1 MNKKGLLIVIS
12 GPSGC
17 GKGTLIKGLM
27 QGDKNIKYSVS
38 ATTRKPRPGEVDGES
53 YFFVT
58 KQAFEKEIASGGML
72 EYAEYCDNYYGTPKS
87 YVDKCL
93 EKGNDIIL
101 EIEVVGACKLM
112 QQGVKAVYIFVV
124 PPSLSELRA
133 RLEGRKTETQDVVEK
148 RLAQAIR
155 EIPLAEKYD
164 YIVINDIVDDGIE
177 RLKSIIISEKC
188 KTENMNN
195 IIEEVLKNA

>member
-112 QQGVKAVYIFVV
+112 QQGVNAVYIFVV

-133 RLEGRKTETQDVVEK
+133 RLEGRKTEAQEVVEK
-148 RLAQAIR
+148 RLAQAVR
-155 EIPLAEKYD
+155 EIPLAEKYN
-164 YIVINDIVDDGIE
+164 YIVINDVVDDGIE

-195 IIEEVLKNA
+195 IINEVLENA

>member
-112 QQGVKAVYIFVV
+112 QQGVNAVYIFVV

-133 RLEGRKTETQDVVEK
+133 RLEGRKTEAQEVVEK
-148 RLAQAIR
+148 RLAQAVR
-155 EIPLAEKYD
+155 EIPLAEKYN
-164 YIVINDIVDDGIE
+164 YIVINDVVDDGIE

-195 IIEEVLKNA
+195 IIKEVLENA

>member
-112 QQGVKAVYIFVV
+112 QQGVNAVYIFVV

-133 RLEGRKTETQDVVEK
+133 RLEGRKTEAQEVVEK

-155 EIPLAEKYD
+155 EIPLAEKYN
-164 YIVINDIVDDGIE
+164 YIVINDVVDDGIE

-195 IIEEVLKNA
+195 IIKEVLENA